1 LHAARVARAVGI
13 PTVLIPPYPG
23 LNCAFGM
30 LQTNVRHSYLKSQVG
45 TLRRFPALQMN
56 GIFDSLEAQ
65 AYDEAKEEGFTP
77 EVVRLT
83 RLLDLRYPHQGY
95 TLPVACPNPVADDDL
110 SKIKS
115 AFDDLHRQVYGQSA
129 PKEDA
134 EIVTFRVQA
143 EIQVPRLN
151 LPSIESGAGDASA
164 AAKGTRPLFDI
175 ENNKFVDAHVYD
187 RAKLKAGQQFP
198 GPAIIEQ
205 FDATTVMLSG
215 QVATVDATGTLII
228 ENREAS

>member
-1 LHAARVARAVGI
+1 VH
-13 PTVLIPPYPG
+13 
-23 LNCAFGM
+23 
-30 LQTNVRHSYLKSQVG
+30 
-45 TLRRFPALQMN
+45 
-56 GIFDSLEAQ
+56 
-65 AYDEAKEEGFTP
+65 
-77 EVVRLT
+77 LT

-95 TLPVACPNPVADDDL
+95 TLPVPCPNPVANDDL
-110 SKIKS
+110 GKLKS

-143 EIQVPRLN
+143 EIQVPRLS
-151 LPSIESGAGDASA
+151 LPSIESGAGDASV
-164 AAKGTRPLFDI
+164 AAKGKRPLFDI
-175 ENNKFVDAHVYD
+175 ESNKFVDAGVYE
-187 RAKLKAGQQFP
+187 RAKLKAGQQLV